1 MAVSVALTAGPAV
14 AVSNRRPEI
23 KKERSGNLKALLS
36 VFDKTGIE
44 DLGKG
49 LVNAGYELISTGGTH
64 RSLSDAGVPV
74 RQVSDVTG
82 SPEILEG
89 RVKTLHPVIHGG
101 LLARRDSPDH
111 MAELAQH
118 GIGVIDV
125 VVVNLYPFVETVSR
139 AGVTLDDALEN
150 IDIGGPTMLRAAAK
164 NFPSVAVVV
173 DPADYG
179 WVADALAGDGLDLQ
193 QRRGLATKAF
203 QHVAVYDAAV
213 ADYLAADAT
222 SEEAM
227 PEQVTIGLTRLSSL
241 RYGENP
247 HQRGALYVPASGGSG
262 GLARAQQLHGRELS
276 FNNLMDADAA
286 WRTVSDYDEPA
297 ACVIKHANPCGLASR
312 DDLAE
317 AYQLAYEGDPVSAF
331 GGIVGFNRKVTAAA
345 AEAMEPVFYEVV
357 VAPGYDGDALEILQR
372 KRNLRILSVDP
383 TVASGGA
390 TDYDV
395 RPLSGGMLV
404 QTPDAIDE
412 DAGKWT
418 VATERAPSAAELAD
432 LAFAWKAVKHI
443 KSNAI
448 AFVKDRQLVGMGA
461 GQPNRVVSVHL
472 SQRAAGDKAAG
483 CALASDAFFP
493 FPDNIELAAEAGI
506 TAIVQPGGSIRDDE
520 VIAAANQAGIA
531 MVFTG
536 VRHFRH

>member
-1 MAVSVALTAGPAV
+1 M
-14 AVSNRRPEI
+14 
-23 KKERSGNLKALLS
+23 KALLS

-44 DLGKG
+44 DLGQR
-49 LVNAGYELISTGGTH
+49 LTDAGYELISTGGTY
-64 RSLSDAGVPV
+64 RSLADAGVAV

-101 LLARRDSPDH
+101 LLARRDSPAH
-111 MAELAQH
+111 LAELGQH
-118 GIGVIDV
+118 GIAAIDV
-125 VVVNLYPFVETVSR
+125 VAVNLYPFVATVSK

-150 IDIGGPTMLRAAAK
+150 IDIGGPAMLRAAAK
-164 NFPSVAVVV
+164 NFPAVAVMV

-179 WVADALAGDGLDLQ
+179 WVADALAGDGLDLR
-193 QRRGLATKAF
+193 QRRNLAAKAF

-213 ADYLAADAT
+213 AEYLAADPAAGT
-222 SEEAM
+222 ELPQQM
-227 PEQVTIGLTRLSSL
+227 TIGLSRVSSL

-247 HQRGALYVPASGGSG
+247 HQRGALYVTAAGGSG
-262 GLARAQQLHGRELS
+262 GLARARQWHGRELS

-286 WRTVSDYDEPA
+286 WRTVSDYADPSV
-297 ACVIKHANPCGLASR
+297 CVVKHANPCGLASR
-312 DDLAE
+312 DDVAQ
-317 AYQLAYEGDPVSAF
+317 AYQLAYAGDPVSAF
-331 GGIVGFNRKVTAAA
+331 GGIVGFNRAVTAAA
-345 AEAMEPVFYEVV
+345 AEAMGPVFYEVV

-372 KRNLRILSVDP
+372 KRNLRILSVEP
-383 TVASGGA
+383 AVSAAGT
-390 TDYDV
+390 TTYDV
-395 RPLSGGMLV
+395 RPLSGGVLV
-404 QTPDAIDE
+404 QTPDASDE
-412 DAGKWT
+412 DPSAWT
-418 VATERAPSAAELAD
+418 TATERAPTATELAD

-448 AFVKDRQLVGMGA
+448 AFVKDRTLVGMGA

-472 SQRAAGDKAAG
+472 SQRAAGDQAAG
-483 CALASDAFFP
+483 CVLASDAFFP
-493 FPDNIELAAEAGI
+493 FPDNIELAAAAGI

-520 VIAAANQAGIA
+520 VIAAANAAGIA

>member
-1 MAVSVALTAGPAV
+1 M
-14 AVSNRRPEI
+14 
-23 KKERSGNLKALLS
+23 KALLS

-44 DLGKG
+44 DLGRS
-49 LVNAGYELISTGGTH
+49 LANAGYELISTGGTH
-64 RSLSDAGVPV
+64 RSLSDAGVAV

-82 SPEILEG
+82 SPEILDG

-101 LLARRDSPDH
+101 LLARRDSRAH
-111 MAELAQH
+111 MDELAQH
-118 GIGVIDV
+118 GIDAIDV
-125 VVVNLYPFVETVSR
+125 VVVNLYPFVETISKPGVS
-139 AGVTLDDALEN
+139 LDDALEN

-164 NFPSVAVVV
+164 NFTSVAVIV
-173 DPADYG
+173 DPSDYG
-179 WVADALAGDGLDLQ
+179 WASEALAGDGLDAQ
-193 QRRGLATKAF
+193 QRRHLAAKAF

-213 ADYLAADAT
+213 AEYLGQDSVA
-222 SEEAM
+222 EEEM
-227 PEQVTIGLTRLSSL
+227 PAQVTIGLKRVSSL

-247 HQRGALYVPASGGSG
+247 HQRGALYVPAGGGSG

-286 WRTVSDYDEPA
+286 WRTVSDYDEA
-297 ACVIKHANPCGLASR
+297 AVCVIKHANPCGLASR
-312 DDLAE
+312 DDIAE
-317 AYQLAYEGDPVSAF
+317 AYQLAYDGDPVSAF
-331 GGIVGFNRKVTAAA
+331 GGIVGYNRRVTAAA

-357 VAPGYDGDALEILQR
+357 VAPGYDSDALEILQR
-372 KRNLRILSVDP
+372 KRNLRILSVEP
-383 TVASGGA
+383 AEAAPGA
-390 TDYDV
+390 PDYDV
-395 RPLSGGMLV
+395 RPLSGGILV
-404 QTPDAIDE
+404 QTPDTIDE
-412 DAGKWT
+412 NPAEWT
-418 VATERAPSAAELAD
+418 TATERAPTSGELAD

-448 AFVKDRQLVGMGA
+448 AFVKDRTLVGMGA

-472 SQRAAGDKAAG
+472 SQRAAGDNAAG
-483 CALASDAFFP
+483 CVLASDAFFP

>member
-1 MAVSVALTAGPAV
+1 MA
-14 AVSNRRPEI
+14 
-23 KKERSGNLKALLS
+23 ERAASDGGTQIYEELNGNLKALLS

-44 DLGKG
+44 NLGRHLTG
-49 LVNAGYELISTGGTH
+49 AGYELISTGGTH
-64 RSLSDAGVPV
+64 RSLADAGVPV

-101 LLARRDSPDH
+101 LLARRDSQDH
-111 MAELAQH
+111 MAELGVH
-118 GIGVIDV
+118 GINAIDV
-125 VVVNLYPFVETVSR
+125 VVVNLYPFVETVSKE
-139 AGVTLDDALEN
+139 GVTLDDALEN

-164 NFPSVAVVV
+164 NFPSVAVIV
-173 DPADYG
+173 DPADYD
-179 WVADALAGDGLDLQ
+179 WVADALSGNGLDLQ

-213 ADYLAADAT
+213 AEYLATDPT
-222 SEEAM
+222 VEEEM
-227 PEQVTIGLTRLSSL
+227 PQQVTIGLTRVSSL

-247 HQRGALYVPASGGSG
+247 HQRGALYVPANGGGG
-262 GLARAQQLHGRELS
+262 GLAHASQLHGRELS

-286 WRTVSDYDEPA
+286 WRTASDYDEPA
-297 ACVIKHANPCGLASR
+297 VCVIKHANPCGLASR

-317 AYQLAYEGDPVSAF
+317 AYRMAYDGDPVSAF
-331 GGIVGFNRKVTAAA
+331 GGIVGFNRTVTAEAA
-345 AEAMEPVFYEVV
+345 NAMGPVFYEVV
-357 VAPGYDGDALEILQR
+357 VAPGYDESALEILQR

-383 TVASGGA
+383 AVQTGGA

-404 QTPDAIDE
+404 QTPDAVHE
-412 DAGKWT
+412 EPREWT
-418 VATERAPSAAELAD
+418 TATERGPSDRELSD
-432 LAFAWKAVKHI
+432 LVFAWKAVKHI

-448 AFVKDRQLVGMGA
+448 ALVKDRQLVGMGA

-472 SQRAAGDKAAG
+472 SQRAAGEKAAG
-483 CALASDAFFP
+483 CVLASDAFFP

-520 VIAAANQAGIA
+520 VVAAADKAGIA

>member
-1 MAVSVALTAGPAV
+1 M
-14 AVSNRRPEI
+14 
-23 KKERSGNLKALLS
+23 KALLS

-44 DLGKG
+44 DFGKS
-49 LVNAGYELISTGGTH
+49 LVGAGYELISTGGTH
-64 RSLSDAGVPV
+64 RSLADAGVPV
-74 RQVSDVTG
+74 TQVSEVTG

-101 LLARRDSPDH
+101 LLARRDSPAH
-111 MAELAQH
+111 MAELEQH
-118 GIGVIDV
+118 GIGPIDV
-125 VVVNLYPFVETVSR
+125 VVVNLYPFVETVSK

-173 DPADYG
+173 DPSDYQ
-179 WVADALAGDGLDLQ
+179 WVADALAGPGLDAQ
-193 QRRGLATKAF
+193 QRRALAAKAF

-213 ADYLAADAT
+213 ADYLSNDPTA
-222 SEEAM
+222 EEEM
-227 PEQVTIGLTRLSSL
+227 PQQVTIGLTRVSSL

-247 HQRGALYVPASGGSG
+247 HQRGALYVPASGGEG
-262 GLARAQQLHGRELS
+262 GLARATQLHGRELS

-286 WRTVSDYDEPA
+286 WRTVSDYPYPSV
-297 ACVIKHANPCGLASR
+297 CVIKHANPCGLASR
-312 DDLAE
+312 DDVAQ
-317 AYQLAYEGDPVSAF
+317 AYELAYAGDPVSAF
-331 GGIVGFNRKVTAAA
+331 GGIVGFNRNVTATAA
-345 AEAMEPVFYEVV
+345 QAMDPVFYEVV
-357 VAPGYDGDALEILQR
+357 VAPGYDDDALDILRR
-372 KRNLRILSVDP
+372 KRNLRILTVDP
-383 TVASGGA
+383 VAASPA
-390 TDYDV
+390 SPAYDV
-395 RPLSGGMLV
+395 RPLSGGVLV
-404 QTPDAIDE
+404 QTPDVIDE
-412 DAGKWT
+412 NPEAWAT
-418 VATERAPSAAELAD
+418 ATERAPTPAELAD

-448 AFVKDRQLVGMGA
+448 AFVKDRTLVGMGA

-472 SQRAAGDKAAG
+472 SERAAGDKAAG
-483 CALASDAFFP
+483 CVLASDAFFP
-493 FPDNIELAAEAGI
+493 FPDNIELAAAAGI

>member
-1 MAVSVALTAGPAV
+1 M
-14 AVSNRRPEI
+14 
-23 KKERSGNLKALLS
+23 KALLS

-44 DLGKG
+44 NLGKR
-49 LVNAGYELISTGGTH
+49 LVDAGYELISTGGTH
-64 RSLSDAGVPV
+64 RSLSDAGISV
-74 RQVSDVTG
+74 RQVSDVTAF
-82 SPEILEG
+82 SEILDG
-89 RVKTLHPVIHGG
+89 RVKTLHPIIHGG
-101 LLARRDSPDH
+101 LLARRDLPAH
-111 MAELAQH
+111 MDELSRH
-118 GIGVIDV
+118 GIDTIDV
-125 VVVNLYPFVETVSR
+125 VVVNLYPFVETVSKPD
-139 AGVTLDDALEN
+139 ATLDDALEN
-150 IDIGGPTMLRAAAK
+150 IDVGGPTMLRAAAK

-173 DPADYG
+173 DPSDYE
-179 WVADALAGDGLDLQ
+179 WVANALAGDGLDLP
-193 QRRGLATKAF
+193 QRRSLATKAF

-213 ADYLAADAT
+213 AEYLAADPAA
-222 SEEAM
+222 EEEM
-227 PEQVTIGLTRLSSL
+227 PEQVTIGLTRVSSL

-297 ACVIKHANPCGLASR
+297 VCVIKHANPCGLASR
-312 DDLAE
+312 NDLAE
-317 AYQLAYEGDPVSAF
+317 AYQLAYAGDPVSAF
-331 GGIVGFNRKVTAAA
+331 GGIVGFNRAVTAEA
-345 AEAMEPVFYEVV
+345 AEAMGPVFYEVV

-383 TVASGGA
+383 AVPSGGA

-404 QTPDAIDE
+404 QTPDAIAE
-412 DAGKWT
+412 NPNEWT
-418 VATERAPSAAELAD
+418 TATERAPSASELAD
-432 LAFAWKAVKHI
+432 LVFAWKAVKHI

-448 AFVKDRQLVGMGA
+448 AFVKDHTLVGMGA

-472 SQRAAGDKAAG
+472 SQRAAGEKAAG
-483 CALASDAFFP
+483 CVLASDAFFP

-520 VIAAANQAGIA
+520 VIAAANRARIA